1 MQNQVEIRAMRN
13 YKAKGTGSGRGS
25 MLDVVVME
33 GLSEEVTLE
42 GGLKEGMLSHPGF
55 LPPAPFPV
63 NSLLEL
69 CYHQVTSLLEGPSM
83 DFFFPLNKPF
93 WQGIQKPSGSGHKGI
108 HLPSLLHSGIVIHT
122 ELSTV
127 PQISLSLSSRTQ
139 TCTCCFL
146 LRTSFVLLLVSIRP
160 TPAGPSKS
168 LLFQP
173 GFLPFL
179 RADHTSEHC
188 MASPS
193 IIFTADHRVHSLFL
207 A

>member
-108 HLPSLLHSGIVIHT
+108 HLPSLLHSGIV
-122 ELSTV
+122 SPYRTV
-127 PQISLSLSSRTQ
+127 HSSPNLSLSLLPDPDLHMLFPAENILCPSLSVHQANPSRSLQ
-139 TCTCCFL
+139 
-146 LRTSFVLLLVSIRP
+146 VPLVP
-160 TPAGPSKS
+160 TRLSP
-168 LLFQP
+168 
-173 GFLPFL
+173 LPP
-179 RADHTSEHC
+179 C
-188 MASPS
+188 
-193 IIFTADHRVHSLFL
+193 
-207 A
+207 